1 MKYIYNNGGWNGN
14 NLRLFTDDGEEI
26 GHFYPCDGFDPDSL
40 GWIEIVDLKA
50 DAELIKNEITDHG

>member
-1 MKYIYNNGGWNGN
+1 MKYKHNYGKNII
-14 NLRLFTDDGEEI
+14 LFTDDDQEI

-50 DAELIKNEITDHG
+50 DAKFIKEYNQNTKLEH